1 MDWVGEPQTS
11 RGVTERR
18 FDLSV
23 GGEVVPGLLWT
34 PQDAH
39 APRPLV
45 LLGHGGS
52 QHKRAPNILALARRL
67 VRHLGFAA
75 AAIDGPMH
83 GDRIEGGTELMLADV
98 RSRLADRS
106 PDEARSMFRGA
117 REEWKA
123 TLDALREVE
132 GVGEG
137 PVGYWG
143 LSMGTIIG
151 LPFVASEPRIDA
163 AVLGLM
169 GIAADAR
176 AGSAQSIDIPIL
188 FLVQWDDELVARD
201 HALTLFDRLATRDKV
216 MHVNPG
222 AHAAVP
228 VEEIMASERFFE
240 KHLGSRLLR
249 SAKEGAAGTATA

>member
-1 MDWVGEPQTS
+1 MEWVGGPETS
-11 RGVTERR
+11 HGVTERR
-18 FDLSV
+18 FDV
-23 GGEVVPGLLWT
+23 RVDDDRVPGIVWT
-34 PQDAH
+34 PEKAT

-52 QHKRAPNILALARRL
+52 QHKRAPNILALARRI

-83 GDRIEGGTELMLADV
+83 GDRIEGGHDQTLDDM
-98 RSRLADRS
+98 RQRLAERS
-106 PDEARSMFRGA
+106 PEEARAVFRKA

-123 TLDALREVE
+123 TLDSLQTVE
-132 GVGEG
+132 GIGTG

-143 LSMGTIIG
+143 LSMGTVIG
-151 LPFVASEPRIDA
+151 LPFVASEPRIDC

-176 AGSAQSIDIPIL
+176 AESAKSIHCPVL
-188 FLVQWDDELVARD
+188 FLVQWDDELVPRD
-201 HALTLFDRLATRDKV
+201 SALTLFDALATKDKT

-222 AHAAVP
+222 IHVAVP
-228 VEEIMASERFFE
+228 AEEVAASERFFE
-240 KHLGSRLLR
+240 KHLGGKLLR
-249 SAKEGAAGTATA
+249 SEPEQRVHVR